1 MTDEYLYTKKTN
13 IFKTIRKI
21 IFFILESV
29 LAVVLG
35 WLVIKFAVEKNVMVG
50 NAMSKTIEDKDV
62 LIINKLA
69 YKRSAPERFD
79 VIAYNQSGSEHSFYT
94 VRRIIGLPGEKVLI
108 SDGMIYINGELL
120 EEKINVE
127 PMRLAGLAEEE
138 IELQENEY
146 FVLADNRNDAEDS
159 RFSNVG
165 LISGSSII
173 GKAVIRLSPTLSI
186 VDKLNLK
193 EETEKEE

>member
-1 MTDEYLYTKKTN
+1 MAEEYLYTKKPN

-35 WLVIKFAVEKNVMVG
+35 WLVIKYAVEKNVMIG
-50 NAMSKTIEDKDV
+50 DSMAQTIEDKDV

-69 YKRSAPERFD
+69 YKRNEPERFD
-79 VIAYNQSGSEHSFYT
+79 VVVYNQSESEHSFYT
-94 VRRIIGLPGEKVLI
+94 VRRIIGLPGEKICI
-108 SDGMIYINGELL
+108 SDGIVYINGEPL

-127 PMRLAGLAEEE
+127 PMRLAGIAEDE
-138 IELQENEY
+138 IELQENEF

-165 LISGSSII
+165 LISGNSII
-173 GKAVIRLSPTLSI
+173 GKAIIRLKPTLSI

-193 EETEKEE
+193 EEPEEEE